1 MFAAREMTNKKSI
14 FPLHPAGPG
23 SPKSGMPPRSR
34 TGSAL
39 PPPEPLSSVVVEVPE
54 LLELDEDP
62 LDDPSDTLVIP
73 GVVVGIFALHLVEI
87 GLCAVAIAF
96 ASYALHLGRIV
107 GDVHGTDLELLYFSA
122 ETFTTLGF
130 GDIIPSGPMR
140 LLCSFEPLNGLI
152 LLGWSASFIHLE
164 VERYWRRPEGAP
176 SGPLTGRTCATGRCP
191 RGCDR
196 DGSDRCWASGPR

>member
-1 MFAAREMTNKKSI
+1 MLAIILICALVGLATVLIHHAGLLRIADLGARFAPVRPT
-14 FPLHPAGPG
+14 
-23 SPKSGMPPRSR
+23 
-34 TGSAL
+34 
-39 PPPEPLSSVVVEVPE
+39 V
-54 LLELDEDP
+54 
-62 LDDPSDTLVIP
+62 VIP

-87 GLCAVAIAF
+87 GLYAVAIAF

-140 LLCSFEPLNGLI
+140 PLCGFGPLNGLI

-164 VERYWRRPEGAP
+164 VERYWRRPEVAP
-176 SGPLTGRTCATGRCP
+176 PRPLTGRTCATGRCP

>member
-1 MFAAREMTNKKSI
+1 MLAIILICALVGLATVLIHHAGLLRIADLGARFAPVRPT
-14 FPLHPAGPG
+14 
-23 SPKSGMPPRSR
+23 
-34 TGSAL
+34 
-39 PPPEPLSSVVVEVPE
+39 V
-54 LLELDEDP
+54 
-62 LDDPSDTLVIP
+62 VIP

-87 GLCAVAIAF
+87 GLYAVAIAF
-96 ASYALHLGRIV
+96 ASYVLHLGRIV

-164 VERYWRRPEGAP
+164 VERYWRRPEVAP
-176 SGPLTGRTCATGRCP
+176 PGPLTGRTCATGRCP

>member
-1 MFAAREMTNKKSI
+1 MLAIILICALVGLTTVLIHHAGLLRIADLGARFAPVRPT
-14 FPLHPAGPG
+14 
-23 SPKSGMPPRSR
+23 
-34 TGSAL
+34 
-39 PPPEPLSSVVVEVPE
+39 V
-54 LLELDEDP
+54 
-62 LDDPSDTLVIP
+62 VIP

-87 GLCAVAIAF
+87 GLYAVAIAF

-164 VERYWRRPEGAP
+164 VERYWRRPEVAP
-176 SGPLTGRTCATGRCP
+176 PRPLTGRTCATGRCP